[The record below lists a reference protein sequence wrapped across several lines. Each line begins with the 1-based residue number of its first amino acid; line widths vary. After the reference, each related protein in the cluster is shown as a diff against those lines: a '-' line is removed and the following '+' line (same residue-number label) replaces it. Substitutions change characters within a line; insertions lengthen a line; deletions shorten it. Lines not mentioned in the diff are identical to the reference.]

1 MHGPGVGMDE
11 IASAA
16 GVAVG
21 TLYRHFPT
29 KTDLVAAV
37 VSAYMKEVADR
48 TELAARRVE
57 EGRPAY
63 VELSG
68 LFREIVTA
76 AASNH
81 AVKVAAITLNA
92 NVDDSLDMKRAG
104 RALDSLVNAAKVEGS
119 VREDLSVN
127 DFYLLVSNAPT
138 GETTDVLNRWID
150 LTLFG
155 IAGPP
160 PR

>member
-1 MHGPGVGMDE
+1 MDE
-11 IASAA
+11 IATAA

-37 VSAYMKEVADR
+37 VSDYVKEVADR
-48 TELAARRVE
+48 TELAARRVQ
-57 EGRPAY
+57 GGSPAY
-63 VELSG
+63 GELSG
-68 LFREIVTA
+68 LFREIVIA

-81 AVKVAAITLNA
+81 AVKVAAAALNA
-92 NVDDSLDMKRAG
+92 NVDDSDDMQRASS
-104 RALDSLVNAAKVEGS
+104 ALRSLIDAAQAERS
-119 VREDLSVN
+119 VRDDLSIY

-138 GETTDVLNRWID
+138 QETDEVLHRWVD

-155 IAGPP
+155 IAGPT

>member
-1 MHGPGVGMDE
+1 MDQ
-11 IASAA
+11 IATAA

-37 VSAYMKEVADR
+37 VSAYMTEVADR
-48 TELAARRVE
+48 TELASRRVA
-57 EGRPAY
+57 EGKSAY
-63 VELSG
+63 VELSE
-68 LFREIVTA
+68 LFREIVMA
-76 AASNH
+76 AANNH

-104 RALDSLVNAAKVEGS
+104 RALHSLVIAAQAERS
-119 VREDLSVN
+119 VRDDLSVN

-160 PR
+160 SR